1 MGLFDRKK
9 GDDKPAAH
17 ADDSDFNDSPVET
30 VSLSD
35 PKPSAPRPAAQ
46 KAANAAPVSTTDDEV
61 RTQYGIEQAIQ
72 LMRALPVADSN
83 VELVVAV
90 VKTTLES
97 LKVRISD
104 IIADAARKQKDL
116 EDRVD
121 RLQKEIVDF
130 EKEIASRRDTIG
142 KLEADHAETSSV
154 KQRLELAEKA
164 QKAQAGHGAAQAKAG
179 GK

>member
-9 GDDKPAAH
+9 GDDKLQAPNE
-17 ADDSDFNDSPVET
+17 DDFHDSPVET

-35 PKPSAPRPAAQ
+35 PKANAPRPAARPAP
-46 KAANAAPVSTTDDEV
+46 AAADDEV
-61 RTQYGIEQAIQ
+61 RMQYGIEQAIQ

-83 VELVVAV
+83 VELVVGV

-97 LKVRISD
+97 LKVRIAD
-104 IIADAARKQKDL
+104 IIVDAARKQKDL
-116 EDRVD
+116 EGRVE

-130 EKEIASRRDTIG
+130 EKEIAERRGTIA
-142 KLEADHAETSSV
+142 KLEADHAETTMV

-164 QKAQAGHGAAQAKAG
+164 QQAAKSTAPPPPQAKVG

>member
-1 MGLFDRKK
+1 MGLFGSKK
-9 GDDKPAAH
+9 GDDKQPQSS
-17 ADDSDFNDSPVET
+17 SDEGGDFQDSPVEM
-30 VSLSD
+30 VSLSS
-35 PKPSAPRPAAQ
+35 PKAGAPAANR
-46 KAANAAPVSTTDDEV
+46 AGSTAAPADDEV
-61 RTQYGIEQAIQ
+61 RMQYGIEQAIQ
-72 LMRALPVADSN
+72 LMRALPVADAN

-97 LKVRISD
+97 LKVRIAD
-104 IIADAARKQKDL
+104 IIVDAARKQKDL

-130 EKEIASRRDTIG
+130 EREITQRRETIG
-142 KLEADHAETSSV
+142 LLEADHAETSSV

-164 QKAQAGHGAAQAKAG
+164 QKAQVAVAPAQAKAG

>member
-9 GDDKPAAH
+9 GDDKPQAQNE
-17 ADDSDFNDSPVET
+17 DDFNDSPVET

-35 PKPSAPRPAAQ
+35 AKPAAARPAA
-46 KAANAAPVSTTDDEV
+46 AAAKPAPAAAPADDEV
-61 RTQYGIEQAIQ
+61 RLQYGIEQAIQ

-83 VELVVAV
+83 VELVVGV

-97 LKVRISD
+97 LKVRIAD

-116 EDRVD
+116 EGRVE

-130 EKEIASRRDTIG
+130 EKEIADRRGTIA
-142 KLEADHAETSSV
+142 KLEADHAETSMV
-154 KQRLELAEKA
+154 KQRLELAEKL
-164 QKAQAGHGAAQAKAG
+164 QQQAAKGATPAQAKAG

>member
-9 GDDKPAAH
+9 GDDKLQVPNE
-17 ADDSDFNDSPVET
+17 DDFHDSPVET
-30 VSLSD
+30 VSLSN
-35 PKPSAPRPAAQ
+35 SNANVPRPAA
-46 KAANAAPVSTTDDEV
+46 ARPAPAAPADDEV
-61 RTQYGIEQAIQ
+61 RMQYGIEQAIQ

-83 VELVVAV
+83 VELVVGV
-90 VKTTLES
+90 IKTTLES
-97 LKVRISD
+97 LKVRTAD

-116 EDRVD
+116 EGRVE

-130 EKEIASRRDTIG
+130 EKEIADRRGTIA
-142 KLEADHAETSSV
+142 KLEADHAETTMV

-164 QKAQAGHGAAQAKAG
+164 QQAAKTPAPPPPQVKVG